1 MHFRFREFIRAEKL
15 NKYVH
20 NWLDCV
26 INLTGYQTV
35 SGTLRRK
42 NCTESC
48 VFWHRNH
55 QPQAAAGQLECDEHW
70 PSEKNSISGLLNYT
84 SYRHELPSFL
94 WHFKSVDG
102 TRFLPGNAEQD
113 STGSLCL
120 ELRAGGTRNADMG
133 ARGRESARDKEGN
146 YKATAVTPRKKKWL
160 PYDRTVFIFLSYKI
174 YFCSISN
181 REENVTEA
189 KPARLSK
196 LCACVN
202 VYLRKSTLNL

>member
-15 NKYVH
+15 NKYLH

-26 INLTGYQTV
+26 VNSTGNQTV
-35 SGTLRRK
+35 SGTLRGGGGR

-48 VFWHRNH
+48 VFRHRNR
-55 QPQAAAGQLECDEHW
+55 QPQAAAGHLECDEHW

-113 STGSLCL
+113 STGILCL
-120 ELRAGGTRNADMG
+120 ELRAGGARNADMG
-133 ARGRESARDKEGN
+133 AGGRESARGQGRQLQSYRSN
-146 YKATAVTPRKKKWL
+146 PQKKK
-160 PYDRTVFIFLSYKI
+160 V
-174 YFCSISN
+174 
-181 REENVTEA
+181 VTIW
-189 KPARLSK
+189 
-196 LCACVN
+196 
-202 VYLRKSTLNL
+202 

>member
-1 MHFRFREFIRAEKL
+1 M
-15 NKYVH
+15 
-20 NWLDCV
+20 
-26 INLTGYQTV
+26 
-35 SGTLRRK
+35 
-42 NCTESC
+42 
-48 VFWHRNH
+48 
-55 QPQAAAGQLECDEHW
+55 
-70 PSEKNSISGLLNYT
+70 
-84 SYRHELPSFL
+84 
-94 WHFKSVDG
+94 DG

-113 STGSLCL
+113 STGILCL
-120 ELRAGGTRNADMG
+120 ELRAGGARNADMG
-133 ARGRESARDKEGN
+133 AGGRESARGQGRQLQSYRSN
-146 YKATAVTPRKKKWL
+146 PQKKKWL